1 MKIDQIKEDELLL
14 IRKLLYEQTGLA
26 FEGSQWNFFKK
37 RIIKRLEESKFNSL
51 REYIS
56 FLKFD
61 RRGKEELKELYNLLT
76 VNETYFFREMP
87 QLKALVEV
95 VIPELFERK
104 SKEIIKSIRIWS
116 AACSNGA
123 EPYSIAIMLKEH
135 GFTDKGVKINIY
147 GTDINSEVINTAR
160 SGIFS
165 EPDLRNTPE
174 TYKKKYFT
182 KKGSFYELNSEIKRM
197 VTFSVVNLFS
207 KTQTSTLKNIDIIF
221 CRNVLIYFDLESK
234 KIVANN
240 LYNSLNPGGY
250 LFLGMSDTLFKVT
263 NLFLLKPLKGVM
275 VYRKPEGGG
284 VK

>member
-1 MKIDQIKEDELLL
+1 MKIEQIKEDELL
-14 IRKLLYEQTGLA
+14 IVKKLLYEQTGLA

-51 REYIS
+51 KEYIS

-95 VIPELFERK
+95 VIPELLEK
-104 SKEIIKSIRIWS
+104 KKKEIVKSIKIWS
-116 AACSNGA
+116 AACSNGS
-123 EPYSIAIMLKEH
+123 EPYSIAIMLKEY
-135 GFTDKGVKINIY
+135 GLTDKGVKISIY

-174 TYKKKYFT
+174 NYKKKYFT
-182 KKGSFYELNSEIKRM
+182 KKGSFYELNDEIKRM

-207 KTQTSTLKNIDIIF
+207 KSQTSTLKNIDVIF
-221 CRNVLIYFDLESK
+221 CRNVLIYFNLESK

-240 LYNSLNPGGY
+240 LYDSLNPGGY

-284 VK
+284 IK

>member
-1 MKIDQIKEDELLL
+1 MRVEQIKEDELLL
-14 IRKLLYEQTGLA
+14 IKKLLYEQTGLA
-26 FEGSQWNFFKK
+26 FEESQWNFFKK
-37 RIIKRLEESKFNSL
+37 RIIKRLEESKFNSFK
-51 REYIS
+51 EYLS

-61 RRGKEELKELYNLLT
+61 RRGKDELKDLYNLLT

-87 QLKALVEV
+87 QLKALVDI
-95 VIPELFERK
+95 VIPEILERK
-104 SKEIIKSIRIWS
+104 KNEILKSIRIWS

-123 EPYSIAIMLKEH
+123 EPYSLAIMLKEH
-135 GFTDKGVKINIY
+135 GFTDKEVKINIY
-147 GTDINSEVINTAR
+147 GTDINTEVINTAR

-174 TYKKKYFT
+174 DLKKKYFV
-182 KKGSFYELNSEIKRM
+182 KKGSFYELSSEIKKM

-207 KTQTSTLKNIDIIF
+207 KTQTFTIKNIDIIF
-221 CRNVLIYFDLESK
+221 CRNVLIYFNLKSK
-234 KIVANN
+234 KIVASN

-275 VYRKPEGGG
+275 VYRKPEGG